1 MDTLLIIIIIV
12 LAAYVIYTKFFEK
25 NIKGASKELQE
36 ESKIEP
42 KEEQHYPYER
52 KNLLTKTEYTF
63 FKVLKAFCEQNNL
76 LFCPKVRMEDFISV
90 TEKQNYSKYRGYI
103 KSRHVDFV
111 LCDANLH
118 ILCGIELDDK
128 SHDTQKAQKTD
139 DFKNKVFEQIKVPLF
154 RIKTSSNY
162 QTELQEIYKILYKE
176 KTEE

>member
-76 LFCPKVRMEDFISV
+76 LFCPKVRMEDLSLL
-90 TEKQNYSKYRGYI
+90 Q
-103 KSRHVDFV
+103 
-111 LCDANLH
+111 
-118 ILCGIELDDK
+118 
-128 SHDTQKAQKTD
+128 
-139 DFKNKVFEQIKVPLF
+139 KNKIIANIAAILNPVMLISCYAML
-154 RIKTSSNY
+154 
-162 QTELQEIYKILYKE
+162 IYIFYAGLN
-176 KTEE
+176 